1 MKRNRRL
8 IEFTKKGSNF
18 KTKFLKT
25 KWPTKKKERNSESLE
40 AMTQCF
46 YKKKRIATV
55 SLYKRR
61 KTSKDEKKTNEG
73 EREKERRTAV
83 RIKKKKIK
91 GIAKSS
97 QKIKRTKKK

>member
-46 YKKKRIATV
+46 YKKKELPPFRF
-55 SLYKRR
+55 
-61 KTSKDEKKTNEG
+61 TSAGKHPKMKKKQMN
-73 EREKERRTAV
+73 ERERKREERP
-83 RIKKKKIK
+83 
-91 GIAKSS
+91 SE
-97 QKIKRTKKK
+97 

>member
-46 YKKKRIATV
+46 YKKKKNCHRFALQAPENIQ
-55 SLYKRR
+55 RW
-61 KTSKDEKKTNEG
+61 KKNKWMRER
-73 EREKERRTAV
+73 EREKNGRQN
-83 RIKKKKIK
+83 KKKKK
-91 GIAKSS
+91 
-97 QKIKRTKKK
+97 